1 MSIIRCDSC
10 DRVVDLAYDSEP
22 IYNEN
27 DNTWTCGI
35 CQEKE
40 EEK

>member
-10 DRVVDLAYDSEP
+10 KRTVDLDYDDLP
-22 IYNEN
+22 IYNEG
-27 DNTWTCGI
+27 DDTWTCGI

-40 EEK
+40 EER